1 MANIDKITK
10 KTDDSS
16 QTSNVRVDA
25 DGAVVTKSRDR
36 WRIGNVHWIV
46 HPKPERRVI
55 ITILVSTSTE
65 EDTESVPSEW
75 ERRKV
80 VLTGDDYRTF
90 MREDAAAIGDTL
102 RKLIGKATRSAARAT
117 TPKLIPPAPQC
128 TNIDETNPDPE

>member
-16 QTSNVRVDA
+16 ETSNVRVDA
-25 DGAVVTKSRDR
+25 DGAVITKSRDR
-36 WRIGNVHWIV
+36 WRIGNVHWIA
-46 HPKPERRVI
+46 HPKPARRII
-55 ITILVSTSTE
+55 ITILVSDSTE

-75 ERRKV
+75 EERTA
-80 VLTGDDYRTF
+80 VLTDDDYRTF
-90 MREDAAAIGDTL
+90 MRETAAAGDKL

-128 TNIDETNPDPE
+128 TNIDEANPDPE